1 MRPQPESHVEALTLR
16 TSERTLF
23 RNRVAANAVNSE
35 ALPCSSMVGVVIK
48 GEVGRQIHRKGTS
61 CRDEGRDQEDASASQ
76 GVAKMASKSPEAG
89 RGMGQ
94 IFPHSPQNEPIHKC
108 LHFGIQTYEAFLL
121 FKVLLSGNLLW
132 KPQKVNLDTDI
143 LINRNKS
150 QRKLS
155 TSCCQ

>member
-1 MRPQPESHVEALTLR
+1 
-16 TSERTLF
+16 
-23 RNRVAANAVNSE
+23 
-35 ALPCSSMVGVVIK
+35 
-48 GEVGRQIHRKGTS
+48 
-61 CRDEGRDQEDASASQ
+61 
-76 GVAKMASKSPEAG
+76 
-89 RGMGQ
+89 MGQ
-94 IFPHSPQNEPIHKC
+94 IFPHSSQNEPIHKC

-155 TSCCQ
+155 TSCCQWRTLSCLSWCLYEALQALRRTLVDPHNITPPFPLLLSCMGRHSQIPAVLTSSSFTSSHWHSFLSFQNHDSSQLSR

>member
-94 IFPHSPQNEPIHKC
+94 ILPQCPQKAPTLVLDFQPPGLGDNE
-108 LHFGIQTYEAFLL
+108 LLL
-121 FKVLLSGNLLW
+121 FQSPSLW
-132 KPQKVNLDTDI
+132 RFVTQK
-143 LINRNKS
+143 S
-150 QRKLS
+150 
-155 TSCCQ
+155 